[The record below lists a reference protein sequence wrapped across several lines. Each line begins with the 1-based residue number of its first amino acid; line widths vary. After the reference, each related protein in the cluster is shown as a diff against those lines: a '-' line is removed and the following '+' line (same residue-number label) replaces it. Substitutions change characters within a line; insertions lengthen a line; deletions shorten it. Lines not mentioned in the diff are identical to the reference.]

1 MKRSHLFWSFI
12 VFLVVSGVL
21 FSWIVPLNPDDL
33 SVWFQSLGW
42 LAPILF
48 VLILTFAIVV
58 SQIPNIPIALAGGA
72 LFGVIEASVLLLI
85 SGVLGSSFC
94 FFVGRYFRGF
104 VLSKIGSDYSFL
116 VSASSRK
123 IGWIVFI
130 SRLFP
135 FFPFDIISYASGL
148 TSLKFHHFFVATLF
162 GMIPMILVFAYTGE
176 MLVQGAIWP
185 YVGLALVLTLTIV
198 VPPLFGKRLKKWLE

>member
-85 SGVLGSSFC
+85 SGVLGSSIC
-94 FFVGRYFRGF
+94 FFVGRYFR
-104 VLSKIGSDYSFL
+104 S
-116 VSASSRK
+116 
-123 IGWIVFI
+123 
-130 SRLFP
+130 
-135 FFPFDIISYASGL
+135 
-148 TSLKFHHFFVATLF
+148 
-162 GMIPMILVFAYTGE
+162 
-176 MLVQGAIWP
+176 
-185 YVGLALVLTLTIV
+185 
-198 VPPLFGKRLKKWLE
+198 